1 MGSVKKKVN
10 KVFNKAADKLIPKEI
25 APFLP
30 YASLLLPFMG
40 PMAGIMGSTVGRY
53 AIPQILTALG
63 SAKTTG
69 EIDLKKQA
77 LAAASSYLGG
87 PGDESATN
95 MEKAYMKANPNFQDF
110 TKIDPDKLA
119 EFAKTYKPTGNAFLS
134 NAKDFGMGLQRAA
147 GGSEGF
153 LKQASL
159 IGGPILTQG
168 GIDIAEGEI
177 KDQKEKRNRL
187 KQGIADYRSAT
198 DELGDYYRNMDA
210 DYDRLYGGV
219 DFAKRFLKDGGRVDM
234 NIGGVPSEM
243 LALEQMMP
251 QPKPDR
257 DFLKFMEQMRESS
270 MKERPTGIPEGAG
283 GSSIFDKLRSVTTPA
298 RTGLEALSERMMPML
313 PKLEK
318 PGVEEEEL
326 LRKLQREEQEM
337 SRQDAESSLSKLFF
351 DLMGRP
357 EDQYNQGGRV
367 GMNMGGNPGDDIS
380 PARMKEFVD
389 FALSDGYDME
399 EALEYAKRMAAGE
412 TQYNQGGRVGL
423 NKGGSA
429 ENATNQFQMKL
440 AELLEVGVPLEEA
453 EKQAMDF
460 MQRAFKGLGGY
471 DPIDY
476 NQGGRVGLNQGGMGD
491 IDMMLLE
498 LFGNAMDNPK
508 GPPGDQFAP
517 YESNLADMLKAG
529 FRVVKKGG
537 YDPIDY
543 NQGGRVGYNK
553 GGSPSTEVEPY
564 DLEKD
569 FIENGIPAGYKNI
582 EDFYEDHFM
591 NKGGRVGYNQGGSS
605 GMSLVDNK
613 GVLTGFGGKVKDQMG
628 LAGLFELYNLLG
640 PALGMNQGGRVGMN
654 IGGMSMSN
662 MGSIPQTETVP
673 QGMQLDGR
681 GGGFIP
687 MGAQEKKDD
696 VPAMLAKNEFVMTSD
711 AVKAAGGGSIQKGA
725 QRMYDMMNQLEAQV

>member
-10 KVFNKAADKLIPKEI
+10 KVFNKAADKLIPKEL

-30 YASLLLPFMG
+30 YASMLLPFIGG

-53 AIPQILTALG
+53 AVPQLLTALG

-69 EIDLKKQA
+69 EVDLKKQA

-95 MEKAYMKANPNFQDF
+95 MEKAYMKANPNAATSTTSAGVPNAISGANGPVNTTFPDF

-147 GGSEGF
+147 AGSEGF

-177 KDQKEKRNRL
+177 KDQKEKRDRL
-187 KQGIADYRSAT
+187 RQGIADYRSST

-219 DFAKRFLKDGGRVDM
+219 DFAKRFLKDGGRVGM
-234 NIGGVPSEM
+234 NLGGVPPEM
-243 LALEQMMP
+243 MALEQMMP
-251 QPKPDR
+251 QPKPDP
-257 DFLKFMEQMRESS
+257 DFSKFMEQMREAS
-270 MKERPTGIPEGAG
+270 KKARPTGILEGAG
-283 GSSIFDKLRSVTTPA
+283 GSSIFDKLKSVTTPA
-298 RTGLEALSERMMPML
+298 RTGLEALSEQMMPMIPRL
-313 PKLEK
+313 PKFEK

-337 SRQDAESSLSKLFF
+337 SRQDAESSLSELFF
-351 DLMGRP
+351 ELMGRP

-380 PARMKEFVD
+380 PARMKELVD

-399 EALEYAKRMAAGE
+399 DALEYAKRMAAGE
-412 TQYNQGGRVGL
+412 TQYNQGGRVG
-423 NKGGSA
+423 
-429 ENATNQFQMKL
+429 
-440 AELLEVGVPLEEA
+440 
-453 EKQAMDF
+453 
-460 MQRAFKGLGGY
+460 
-471 DPIDY
+471 
-476 NQGGRVGLNQGGMGD
+476 
-491 IDMMLLE
+491 
-498 LFGNAMDNPK
+498 
-508 GPPGDQFAP
+508 
-517 YESNLADMLKAG
+517 
-529 FRVVKKGG
+529 
-537 YDPIDY
+537 
-543 NQGGRVGYNK
+543 YNK
-553 GGSPSTEVEPY
+553 
-564 DLEKD
+564 
-569 FIENGIPAGYKNI
+569 
-582 EDFYEDHFM
+582 
-591 NKGGRVGYNQGGSS
+591 GGSS

-613 GVLTGFGGKVKDQMG
+613 GGLTGFGGKVKDQMG
-628 LAGLFELYNLLG
+628 LAGLFEIERLYNLLG
-640 PALGMNQGGRVGMN
+640 PALGMNQGGRVGAKDGKFFGSELLGANQISDEPMIGSPAPITNEEYILGMGLDPDSMKELGIDGLLKRLFSGSGTRSLINAFTGGDMDREKLGKDMNQGGRVGMN

>member
-1 MGSVKKKVN
+1 MGSVKKN
-10 KVFNKAADKLIPKEI
+10 
-25 APFLP
+25 
-30 YASLLLPFMG
+30 G
-40 PMAGIMGSTVGRY
+40 PLAGIMGSTVGRY
-53 AIPQILTALG
+53 AVPQLLTALG

-69 EIDLKKQA
+69 EVDLKKQA

-95 MEKAYMKANPNFQDF
+95 LEKAYMKANPNAAMSSTSAGVPNAISGASGPVNTTFQDF

-134 NAKDFGMGLQRAA
+134 NAEDFGMGLQRTA

-177 KDQKEKRNRL
+177 RDQKEKRDRL
-187 KQGIADYRSAT
+187 RQGIADYRSAT
-198 DELGDYYRNMDA
+198 KELGDYYRDMDA
-210 DYDRLYGGV
+210 DYNRLYGGV

-234 NIGGVPSEM
+234 NMGGVPSEM

-251 QPKPDR
+251 QPKPDQ
-257 DFLKFMEQMRESS
+257 DFLKFMERMEASGKKDLQYGM
-270 MKERPTGIPEGAG
+270 PEGAG
-283 GSSIFDKLRSVTTPA
+283 GSSIFDKLKSVTTPA
-298 RTGLEALSERMMPML
+298 RTGLEALSERMMPRL

-351 DLMGRP
+351 ELMGRP

-380 PARMKEFVD
+380 PARMKELVD

-412 TQYNQGGRVGL
+412 TQYNQGGRVG
-423 NKGGSA
+423 
-429 ENATNQFQMKL
+429 
-440 AELLEVGVPLEEA
+440 
-453 EKQAMDF
+453 
-460 MQRAFKGLGGY
+460 
-471 DPIDY
+471 
-476 NQGGRVGLNQGGMGD
+476 
-491 IDMMLLE
+491 
-498 LFGNAMDNPK
+498 
-508 GPPGDQFAP
+508 
-517 YESNLADMLKAG
+517 
-529 FRVVKKGG
+529 
-537 YDPIDY
+537 
-543 NQGGRVGYNK
+543 YNK
-553 GGSPSTEVEPY
+553 
-564 DLEKD
+564 
-569 FIENGIPAGYKNI
+569 
-582 EDFYEDHFM
+582 
-591 NKGGRVGYNQGGSS
+591 GGSS

-613 GVLTGFGGKVKDQMG
+613 GGLTGFGGKVKDQMG

-725 QRMYDMMNQLEAQV
+725 QRMYDMMNELEAQV

>member
-10 KVFNKAADKLIPKEI
+10 KVFNKVADKVIPKEL

-30 YASLLLPFMG
+30 YASMLLPFIGG
-40 PMAGIMGSTVGRY
+40 PLAGIMGSTVGRY
-53 AIPQILTALG
+53 AVPQLLTALG

-69 EIDLKKQA
+69 EVDLKKQA

-87 PGDESATN
+87 PGNESATN
-95 MEKAYMKANPNFQDF
+95 MEKAYMKANPNAAMSTASAGVPNGVPDF

-119 EFAKTYKPTGNAFLS
+119 EFAKTYKPTGNALLS
-134 NAKDFGMGLQRAA
+134 NAQDFGMGLQRAA
-147 GGSEGF
+147 SGSEGF

-177 KDQKEKRNRL
+177 RDQKEKRDRL
-187 KQGIADYRSAT
+187 RKGIADYRSAT

-219 DFAKRFLKDGGRVDM
+219 DFARRFIKDGGRVDM
-234 NIGGVPSEM
+234 NMGGVPSEM
-243 LALEQMMP
+243 MALEQMMP
-251 QPKPDR
+251 QPKPDP
-257 DFLKFMEQMRESS
+257 DFSKFMEQMREAS
-270 MKERPTGIPEGAG
+270 MKARPTGVLEGAG
-283 GSSIFDKLRSVTTPA
+283 GSSIFDKLKSVTTPA
-298 RTGLEALSERMMPML
+298 RTGLEALSEQMMPMIPRL
-313 PKLEK
+313 PKFEK

-337 SRQDAESSLSKLFF
+337 SRQDAESSLSELFF
-351 DLMGRP
+351 ELMVRP

-380 PARMKEFVD
+380 PARMKELVD

-412 TQYNQGGRVGL
+412 TQYNQGGRVG
-423 NKGGSA
+423 
-429 ENATNQFQMKL
+429 
-440 AELLEVGVPLEEA
+440 
-453 EKQAMDF
+453 
-460 MQRAFKGLGGY
+460 
-471 DPIDY
+471 
-476 NQGGRVGLNQGGMGD
+476 
-491 IDMMLLE
+491 
-498 LFGNAMDNPK
+498 
-508 GPPGDQFAP
+508 
-517 YESNLADMLKAG
+517 
-529 FRVVKKGG
+529 
-537 YDPIDY
+537 
-543 NQGGRVGYNK
+543 YNK
-553 GGSPSTEVEPY
+553 
-564 DLEKD
+564 
-569 FIENGIPAGYKNI
+569 
-582 EDFYEDHFM
+582 
-591 NKGGRVGYNQGGSS
+591 GGSS

-613 GVLTGFGGKVKDQMG
+613 GGLTGFGGKVKDQMG

-725 QRMYDMMNQLEAQV
+725 QRMYDMMNELEAQV

>member
-1 MGSVKKKVN
+1 MGSVKKKIN
-10 KVFNKAADKLIPKEI
+10 KVFNKVADKVIPKEL

-30 YASLLLPFMG
+30 YASMLLPFIGG
-40 PMAGIMGSTVGRY
+40 PLAGIMGSTVGRY
-53 AIPQILTALG
+53 AVPQLLTALG

-69 EIDLKKQA
+69 EVDLKKQA

-95 MEKAYMKANPNFQDF
+95 LEKAYMKANPNAAMSSTSAGVPNAISGASGPVNTTFQDF

-134 NAKDFGMGLQRAA
+134 NAEDFGMGLQRTA

-177 KDQKEKRNRL
+177 RDQKEKRDRL
-187 KQGIADYRSAT
+187 RQGIADYRSAT
-198 DELGDYYRNMDA
+198 KELGDYYRDMDA
-210 DYDRLYGGV
+210 DYNRLYGGV

-234 NIGGVPSEM
+234 NMGGVPSEM

-251 QPKPDR
+251 QPKPDQ
-257 DFLKFMEQMRESS
+257 DFLKFMERMEASGKKDLQYGM
-270 MKERPTGIPEGAG
+270 PEGAG
-283 GSSIFDKLRSVTTPA
+283 GSSIFDKLKSVTTPA
-298 RTGLEALSERMMPML
+298 RTGLEALSERMMPRL

-351 DLMGRP
+351 ELMGRP

-380 PARMKEFVD
+380 PARMKELVD

-412 TQYNQGGRVGL
+412 TQYNQGGRVG
-423 NKGGSA
+423 
-429 ENATNQFQMKL
+429 
-440 AELLEVGVPLEEA
+440 
-453 EKQAMDF
+453 
-460 MQRAFKGLGGY
+460 
-471 DPIDY
+471 
-476 NQGGRVGLNQGGMGD
+476 
-491 IDMMLLE
+491 
-498 LFGNAMDNPK
+498 
-508 GPPGDQFAP
+508 
-517 YESNLADMLKAG
+517 
-529 FRVVKKGG
+529 
-537 YDPIDY
+537 
-543 NQGGRVGYNK
+543 YNK
-553 GGSPSTEVEPY
+553 
-564 DLEKD
+564 
-569 FIENGIPAGYKNI
+569 
-582 EDFYEDHFM
+582 
-591 NKGGRVGYNQGGSS
+591 GGSS

-613 GVLTGFGGKVKDQMG
+613 GGLTGFGGKVKDQMG

-725 QRMYDMMNQLEAQV
+725 QRMYDMMNELEAQV

>member
-10 KVFNKAADKLIPKEI
+10 KVFNKAADKLIPKEL

-53 AIPQILTALG
+53 AIPQLLTALG
-63 SAKTTG
+63 SAKSTG
-69 EIDLKKQA
+69 EVDLKKQA
-77 LAAASSYLGG
+77 IAAASSYLGG
-87 PGDESATN
+87 PGDKSATN
-95 MEKAYMKANPNFQDF
+95 VEKAYMKANPNAAMSTTSAGVPNAISGASGPVNTTFPDF

-119 EFAKTYKPTGNAFLS
+119 DFAKTYKPTGNAFLS

-177 KDQKEKRNRL
+177 KDQKEKRDRL
-187 KQGIADYRSAT
+187 RQGIADYRSAT

-210 DYDRLYGGV
+210 DYDQLYGGV

-234 NIGGVPSEM
+234 NMGGVPSEM

-251 QPKPDR
+251 QPKPDP
-257 DFLKFMEQMRESS
+257 DFSKFMEQMREAAS
-270 MKERPTGIPEGAG
+270 KARPSGIPEGAG
-283 GSSIFDKLRSVTTPA
+283 SSSIFDKLKSVTTPA
-298 RTGLEALSERMMPML
+298 RTGLEALSEQMMPRL

-326 LRKLQREEQEM
+326 LRKLQREEQDM
-337 SRQDAESSLSKLFF
+337 SRQDAESSLSELFF

-389 FALSDGYDME
+389 FALSDGSDME

-412 TQYNQGGRVGL
+412 TQYNQGGRVG
-423 NKGGSA
+423 
-429 ENATNQFQMKL
+429 
-440 AELLEVGVPLEEA
+440 
-453 EKQAMDF
+453 
-460 MQRAFKGLGGY
+460 
-471 DPIDY
+471 
-476 NQGGRVGLNQGGMGD
+476 
-491 IDMMLLE
+491 
-498 LFGNAMDNPK
+498 
-508 GPPGDQFAP
+508 
-517 YESNLADMLKAG
+517 
-529 FRVVKKGG
+529 
-537 YDPIDY
+537 
-543 NQGGRVGYNK
+543 
-553 GGSPSTEVEPY
+553 
-564 DLEKD
+564 
-569 FIENGIPAGYKNI
+569 
-582 EDFYEDHFM
+582 
-591 NKGGRVGYNQGGSS
+591 YNQGGSS

-613 GVLTGFGGKVKDQMG
+613 GGLTGFGGKVKDQMG
-628 LAGLFELYNLLG
+628 LAGLFELYSLLG

-654 IGGMSMSN
+654 EGGSETDYEKPFNIDYGPDNRSGPLASIANAITNMAPGDFIDKGIVGVRDLLGIESEYEEYLRMMEESNREENNMGGRVGYNMGGM
-662 MGSIPQTETVP
+662 GSVPQTETVP

-725 QRMYDMMNQLEAQV
+725 QRMYDTMNQLEAQV

>member
-10 KVFNKAADKLIPKEI
+10 KVFNKAADKLIPKEL

-30 YASLLLPFMG
+30 YASMLLPFIGG

-53 AIPQILTALG
+53 AIPQLLTALG

-69 EIDLKKQA
+69 EVDLKKQA

-95 MEKAYMKANPNFQDF
+95 MEKAYMKANPNTGMSTTSAGVPNAISGASSPVNTTFQDF

-147 GGSEGF
+147 GGSDGF

-177 KDQKEKRNRL
+177 KDQKEKRDRL
-187 KQGIADYRSAT
+187 RQGIADYRSAT

-219 DFAKRFLKDGGRVDM
+219 DFARRFIKDGGRVDM
-234 NIGGVPSEM
+234 NMGGVPSEM

-251 QPKPDR
+251 QPKPDP
-257 DFLKFMEQMRESS
+257 DFSKFMEQMREAAS
-270 MKERPTGIPEGAG
+270 KARPSGIPEVAG

-367 GMNMGGNPGDDIS
+367 GLDEGGFLSNILGDSTVDDIQRGLLGFMGATDS
-380 PARMKEFVD
+380 MLGMGMSEYDDAFQEMLDSGASEEDIIDMLGPRPD
-389 FALSDGYDME
+389 FTMGREKQA
-399 EALEYAKRMAAGE
+399 
-412 TQYNQGGRVGL
+412 NGGRVGL
-423 NKGGSA
+423 NEGGSA

-476 NQGGRVGLNQGGMGD
+476 NQGGRVG
-491 IDMMLLE
+491 
-498 LFGNAMDNPK
+498 
-508 GPPGDQFAP
+508 
-517 YESNLADMLKAG
+517 
-529 FRVVKKGG
+529 
-537 YDPIDY
+537 
-543 NQGGRVGYNK
+543 YNK
-553 GGSPSTEVEPY
+553 
-564 DLEKD
+564 
-569 FIENGIPAGYKNI
+569 
-582 EDFYEDHFM
+582 
-591 NKGGRVGYNQGGSS
+591 GGSS

-613 GVLTGFGGKVKDQMG
+613 GGLTGFGGKVKDQMG

-654 IGGMSMSN
+654 MGGMSMSN

-725 QRMYDMMNQLEAQV
+725 QRMYDMMNELEAQV

>member
-10 KVFNKAADKLIPKEI
+10 KVFNKVADKLIPKEL

-30 YASLLLPFMG
+30 YASMLLPFIGG
-40 PMAGIMGSTVGRY
+40 PLAGIMGSTVGRY
-53 AIPQILTALG
+53 AVPQLLTALG

-69 EIDLKKQA
+69 EVDLKKQA

-87 PGDESATN
+87 PGNESATN
-95 MEKAYMKANPNFQDF
+95 MEKAYMKANPNAAMSTTSAGVPNSISGASGPVSTTFPDF

-119 EFAKTYKPTGNAFLS
+119 EFAKTYKPTGNALLS
-134 NAKDFGMGLQRAA
+134 NAQDFGMGLQRAA
-147 GGSEGF
+147 SGSEGF

-177 KDQKEKRNRL
+177 RDQKEKRDRL
-187 KQGIADYRSAT
+187 RQGIADYRSAT

-210 DYDRLYGGV
+210 DYNRLYGGV

-234 NIGGVPSEM
+234 NMGGVPSEM

-251 QPKPDR
+251 QPKPHP
-257 DFLKFMEQMRESS
+257 DFSKFMEQMREAS

-351 DLMGRP
+351 ELMGRP

-380 PARMKEFVD
+380 PARMKELVD

-412 TQYNQGGRVGL
+412 TQYNQGGRVG
-423 NKGGSA
+423 
-429 ENATNQFQMKL
+429 
-440 AELLEVGVPLEEA
+440 
-453 EKQAMDF
+453 
-460 MQRAFKGLGGY
+460 
-471 DPIDY
+471 
-476 NQGGRVGLNQGGMGD
+476 
-491 IDMMLLE
+491 
-498 LFGNAMDNPK
+498 
-508 GPPGDQFAP
+508 
-517 YESNLADMLKAG
+517 
-529 FRVVKKGG
+529 
-537 YDPIDY
+537 
-543 NQGGRVGYNK
+543 YNK
-553 GGSPSTEVEPY
+553 
-564 DLEKD
+564 
-569 FIENGIPAGYKNI
+569 
-582 EDFYEDHFM
+582 
-591 NKGGRVGYNQGGSS
+591 GGSS

-613 GVLTGFGGKVKDQMG
+613 GFLTGFGGKVKDQMG
-628 LAGLFELYNLLG
+628 LASLFEIERLYNLLG

-725 QRMYDMMNQLEAQV
+725 QRMYDMMNELEAQV

>member
-1 MGSVKKKVN
+1 
-10 KVFNKAADKLIPKEI
+10 
-25 APFLP
+25 
-30 YASLLLPFMG
+30 
-40 PMAGIMGSTVGRY
+40 
-53 AIPQILTALG
+53 
-63 SAKTTG
+63 
-69 EIDLKKQA
+69 
-77 LAAASSYLGG
+77 
-87 PGDESATN
+87 
-95 MEKAYMKANPNFQDF
+95 
-110 TKIDPDKLA
+110 
-119 EFAKTYKPTGNAFLS
+119 
-134 NAKDFGMGLQRAA
+134 
-147 GGSEGF
+147 
-153 LKQASL
+153 
-159 IGGPILTQG
+159 
-168 GIDIAEGEI
+168 
-177 KDQKEKRNRL
+177 
-187 KQGIADYRSAT
+187 
-198 DELGDYYRNMDA
+198 
-210 DYDRLYGGV
+210 
-219 DFAKRFLKDGGRVDM
+219 
-234 NIGGVPSEM
+234 
-243 LALEQMMP
+243 
-251 QPKPDR
+251 
-257 DFLKFMEQMRESS
+257 
-270 MKERPTGIPEGAG
+270 
-283 GSSIFDKLRSVTTPA
+283 
-298 RTGLEALSERMMPML
+298 
-313 PKLEK
+313 
-318 PGVEEEEL
+318 
-326 LRKLQREEQEM
+326 
-337 SRQDAESSLSKLFF
+337 
-351 DLMGRP
+351 
-357 EDQYNQGGRV
+357 
-367 GMNMGGNPGDDIS
+367 MNMGGNPGDDIS

-517 YESNLADMLKAG
+517 ISESNLADMLKAG

-553 GGSPSTEVEPY
+553 
-564 DLEKD
+564 
-569 FIENGIPAGYKNI
+569 
-582 EDFYEDHFM
+582 
-591 NKGGRVGYNQGGSS
+591 GGSS

-654 IGGMSMSN
+654 MGGMSMSN